1 MNEDTLV
8 VLSTATS
15 VEEATTIARR
25 LVEEHLAA
33 SVNVLPEAR
42 SIFVWD
48 GSLRDAAEAVL
59 LIKTR
64 RERYVQLERRIRELH
79 SYAVPAILA
88 LPVASGSSA
97 YTTWIRE
104 ALVSAEGG
112 ER

>member
-1 MNEDTLV
+1 MNEETLV
-8 VLSTATS
+8 VLSTAAS

-33 SVNVLPEAR
+33 SVNVLPGAR

-59 LIKTR
+59 LIKTH
-64 RERYVQLERRIRELH
+64 RERYAQLERRIRELH

-88 LPVASGSSA
+88 LPVAFGSPA

>member
-1 MNEDTLV
+1 MSDDTLV
-8 VLSTATS
+8 VLSTAGS
-15 VEEATTIARR
+15 LEEATTIARR

-33 SVNVLPEAR
+33 SVNVLPGAR

-48 GSLRDAAEAVL
+48 GRLQDAAEAVL

-64 RERYVQLERRIRELH
+64 RERYAQLERRILDLH
-79 SYAVPAILA
+79 SYSVPGIVA
-88 LPVASGSSA
+88 LPVALGSPA